1 MHRMAD
7 IKPKFQL
14 RMVGKTD
21 CQAYTGEPNEDG
33 TITICQEETK
43 TYHKDDDFIFLDK
56 TGKRIHDHAINNVI
70 RRLNGDE
77 E

>member
-1 MHRMAD
+1 MEYGLHRMAD

-56 TGKRIHDHAINNVI
+56 TGKEFMTMLSTMLSAD
-70 RRLNGDE
+70 
-77 E
+77 

>member
-1 MHRMAD
+1 MEYGLHRMAD

-14 RMVGKTD
+14 RMVEKTD

-43 TYHKDDDFIFLDK
+43 IYHKDEDG
-56 TGKRIHDHAINNVI
+56 TIHRDGYEVVNHTYHDIGAS
-70 RRLNGDE
+70 
-77 E
+77 